1 MAQCGFPYREMQ
13 WDVSASAH
21 CISDPDDDWVYESL
35 VLILPPDWFLRLGLL
50 NSRVVVGIEE

>member
-1 MAQCGFPYREMQ
+1 MQ